1 MLFGKNKKAK
11 EETVVKAE
19 KPDLYPIVHVAD
31 SLKDYQRQLVS
42 KEVSSLQE
50 LREIEQAFDKV
61 LEENEVLR
69 EKLGVFHGRFEDVG
83 RISNKY
89 DEVKADIV
97 GSVEEAQRQVNGLR
111 TSSEQV
117 QNHFGDIQDTFT
129 DFQDSVQK
137 IKDCMNQI
145 IAIANQTNM
154 LALNASIEAAR
165 AGEQGKGFAVVAEE
179 VKNLADAIKGLVSTV
194 EGSIGD
200 VEKGTDKMKASIRTS
215 GEALSQSMENVD
227 ATYATF
233 DRITAAAGGA
243 ETVQEQI
250 GEAIGTSKKELD
262 EVSRYFGE
270 TEAQYQQV
278 LKHIAQ
284 ANGLGTTKSSMFE
297 DIDNMISQI
306 KPMVEEIDK
315 KQSAQI

>member
-1 MLFGKNKKAK
+1 MLFGKGKKVK
-11 EETVVKAE
+11 EEVEVRAE

-50 LREIEQAFDKV
+50 LREIERAFDKV
-61 LEENEVLR
+61 LEENSVLR
-69 EKLGVFHGRFEDVG
+69 EKLGAFHGRFEDVG
-83 RISNKY
+83 EISGRY
-89 DEVKADIV
+89 DAVKTDIM

-111 TSSEQV
+111 ASSEQV
-117 QNHFGDIQDTFT
+117 QSHFGEIQDTFT
-129 DFQDSVQK
+129 DFQSSVQK

-200 VEKGTDKMKASIRTS
+200 VEKGTDKMKASIQTS
-215 GEALSQSMENVD
+215 GEALNHSMEGVD

-233 DRITAAAGGA
+233 DKITAAAVKRCRNRSERPSALPNGNWTRSA
-243 ETVQEQI
+243 
-250 GEAIGTSKKELD
+250 AISEKRRPSI
-262 EVSRYFGE
+262 SRC
-270 TEAQYQQV
+270 
-278 LKHIAQ
+278 
-284 ANGLGTTKSSMFE
+284 
-297 DIDNMISQI
+297 
-306 KPMVEEIDK
+306 
-315 KQSAQI
+315 